1 MASLSAA
8 KMGSKRVFPLLMSM
22 SLPPVLS
29 MLVQSLY
36 NIVDSMF
43 VAKVS
48 DSAYLAVLYAFPIQN
63 FILSLAVGAGVGLNS
78 YIARKLGAGD
88 RDEADSAVTHGFLL
102 AGVHSLLFVLLGLF
116 FIEPFFRLFTDS
128 AEVLSL
134 GVSYTRIVVFL
145 SCGTIF
151 HITVEK
157 IFQSVGRMVFPMLL
171 QAAGA
176 VINIL
181 LDPILIFGLFGFPAM
196 GVEGAAVATIIGQM
210 SAMLLSFLLFFFGKY
225 DVGLRIR
232 GFRFSMKTVRS
243 IYAVA
248 IPSTVM
254 MSIASVLVMG
264 LNAILGRFSEFAV
277 SAFGSYYKLQTFVYM
292 PASGLVQGMRPIL
305 SFNYGAKNRTRVMGT
320 LRCSLLV
327 VVLIMAAG
335 TLLFMA
341 APAAVLGLFNAS
353 PEVLGIGIPALRI
366 LCTSFIVSSVGVVFS
381 ALFESLGM
389 GKESLVIS
397 LLRQFAITLPL
408 AFLLSI
414 PFGLT
419 GIWIAFPIAETAA
432 ALVSLLLFRR
442 VRKRDEVL
450 GR

>member
-1 MASLSAA
+1 MTNRSAD
-8 KMGSKRVFPLLMSM
+8 KMGTTPIFPLLMSM

-43 VAKVS
+43 VAQVS
-48 DSAYLAVLYAFPIQN
+48 ESAYLAVLYAFPIQN

-102 AGVHSLLFVLLGLF
+102 AGIHSLLFILLGLF
-116 FIEPFFRLFTDS
+116 LIEPFFRLFTDS
-128 AEVLSL
+128 PEVLAL

-157 IFQSVGRMVFPMLL
+157 IFQSVGRMILPMLL
-171 QAAGA
+171 QAVGA
-176 VINIL
+176 ILNIL
-181 LDPILIFGLFGFPAM
+181 LDPIFIFGLFGVPAM
-196 GVEGAAVATIIGQM
+196 GVEGAALATIIGQM
-210 SAMLLSFLLFFFGKY
+210 CSMFLSIVVFLIGKY
-225 DVGLRIR
+225 DVKLKIR
-232 GFRFSMKTVRS
+232 GFRFSPQTVKR

-264 LNAILGRFSEFAV
+264 LNAILGRFSELAV
-277 SAFGSYYKLQTFVYM
+277 NAFGSYYKLQTFVYM
-292 PASGLVQGMRPIL
+292 PANGLIQGMRPIL
-305 SFNYGAKNRTRVMGT
+305 SFNYGAKNHGRVMDT
-320 LRCSLLV
+320 LRCSLC
-327 VVLIMAAG
+327 VVLVIMAVG
-335 TLLFMA
+335 TLLFLA
-341 APAAVLGLFNAS
+341 APEAVLGLFNAS
-353 PEVLGIGIPALRI
+353 PETLGIGVPALRI
-366 LCTSFIVSSVGVVFS
+366 LCTSFIVSSIGVVFS

-397 LLRQFAITLPL
+397 LLRQFLITLPL
-408 AFLLSI
+408 AFLLSF
-414 PFGLT
+414 PFGLI
-419 GIWIAFPIAETAA
+419 GIWLSFPIAETAA
-432 ALVSLLLFRR
+432 AMVSLLLFLR
-442 VRKRDEVL
+442 VRRKDAVL
-450 GR
+450 RG

>member
-225 DVGLRIR
+225 DVGLKIR

-248 IPSTVM
+248 
-254 MSIASVLVMG
+254 IASVLVMG

>member
-1 MASLSAA
+1 
-8 KMGSKRVFPLLMSM
+8 
-22 SLPPVLS
+22 
-29 MLVQSLY
+29 
-36 NIVDSMF
+36 
-43 VAKVS
+43 
-48 DSAYLAVLYAFPIQN
+48 
-63 FILSLAVGAGVGLNS
+63 
-78 YIARKLGAGD
+78 
-88 RDEADSAVTHGFLL
+88 
-102 AGVHSLLFVLLGLF
+102 
-116 FIEPFFRLFTDS
+116 
-128 AEVLSL
+128 
-134 GVSYTRIVVFL
+134 
-145 SCGTIF
+145 
-151 HITVEK
+151 
-157 IFQSVGRMVFPMLL
+157 
-171 QAAGA
+171 
-176 VINIL
+176 
-181 LDPILIFGLFGFPAM
+181 M

-225 DVGLRIR
+225 DVGLKIR

-292 PASGLVQGMRPIL
+292 PANGLVQGMRPIL

-327 VVLIMAAG
+327 VLLIMAAG

>member
-225 DVGLRIR
+225 DVGL
-232 GFRFSMKTVRS
+232 TVRS

-292 PASGLVQGMRPIL
+292 PANGLVQGMRPIL

-381 ALFESLGM
+381 ALFESLDM

>member
-1 MASLSAA
+1 
-8 KMGSKRVFPLLMSM
+8 
-22 SLPPVLS
+22 
-29 MLVQSLY
+29 
-36 NIVDSMF
+36 
-43 VAKVS
+43 
-48 DSAYLAVLYAFPIQN
+48 
-63 FILSLAVGAGVGLNS
+63 
-78 YIARKLGAGD
+78 
-88 RDEADSAVTHGFLL
+88 
-102 AGVHSLLFVLLGLF
+102 
-116 FIEPFFRLFTDS
+116 
-128 AEVLSL
+128 
-134 GVSYTRIVVFL
+134 
-145 SCGTIF
+145 
-151 HITVEK
+151 
-157 IFQSVGRMVFPMLL
+157 
-171 QAAGA
+171 
-176 VINIL
+176 
-181 LDPILIFGLFGFPAM
+181 
-196 GVEGAAVATIIGQM
+196 
-210 SAMLLSFLLFFFGKY
+210 
-225 DVGLRIR
+225 
-232 GFRFSMKTVRS
+232 MKTVRS

-292 PASGLVQGMRPIL
+292 PANGLVQGMRPIL

-341 APAAVLGLFNAS
+341 APAAVLRLFNAS
-353 PEVLGIGIPALRI
+353 PEGSALEYPRCGFCVPAL
-366 LCTSFIVSSVGVVFS
+366 SFPLSGWYSRPCSSRS
-381 ALFESLGM
+381 AWERRAWS
-389 GKESLVIS
+389 SP